1 MAVEVFCVFSIT
13 RNRISRIIY
22 ILAGIWCTA
31 SLARTCLWLY
41 NIAIS
46 CGGVFLMDEIR
57 LDDVVQMRKTHPC
70 GSDRWTVIRIGADIK
85 IKCLGCGRI
94 VMMDRE
100 TFVKRR
106 KKTLEQGPVPEAE
119 TLRQMMAQG

>member
-1 MAVEVFCVFSIT
+1 
-13 RNRISRIIY
+13 
-22 ILAGIWCTA
+22 
-31 SLARTCLWLY
+31 
-41 NIAIS
+41 
-46 CGGVFLMDEIR
+46 MDEIR

-85 IKCLGCGRI
+85 IKCLGCSRI

-100 TFVKRR
+100 IFVKRR

-119 TLRQMMAQG
+119 TLRQMMTQE

>member
-1 MAVEVFCVFSIT
+1 
-13 RNRISRIIY
+13 
-22 ILAGIWCTA
+22 
-31 SLARTCLWLY
+31 
-41 NIAIS
+41 
-46 CGGVFLMDEIR
+46 MDEIR

-85 IKCLGCGRI
+85 IKCHGCSRI

-119 TLRQMMAQG
+119 TLRQMMTQE

>member
-1 MAVEVFCVFSIT
+1 MDLHLHDIVE
-13 RNRISRIIY
+13 
-22 ILAGIWCTA
+22 L
-31 SLARTCLWLY
+31 
-41 NIAIS
+41 
-46 CGGVFLMDEIR
+46 
-57 LDDVVQMRKTHPC
+57 KKPHPC

-106 KKTLEQGPVPEAE
+106 KKTLEQGPVSEAE

>member
-1 MAVEVFCVFSIT
+1 
-13 RNRISRIIY
+13 
-22 ILAGIWCTA
+22 
-31 SLARTCLWLY
+31 
-41 NIAIS
+41 
-46 CGGVFLMDEIR
+46 MDEIR

-106 KKTLEQGPVPEAE
+106 KKTLEQGPVPEAD
-119 TLRQMMAQG
+119 TLRQLMQQA